1 MSRKHV
7 TGRWSVRLL
16 LSALFLALLSGSALP
31 ARAGDGVWTPFGPP
45 GSGGGLRVLAADPAT
60 PGTVYARAGFFDLV
74 RSADGGRTWTWSGS
88 GLQGSLPLAV
98 VVDPAHPSTLYLTG
112 SSGLFRSDDGA
123 RHWRLLRQTS
133 GAGSTPLLDVLVAS
147 PAALFV
153 TTANGLE
160 RSTDGGATWNQ
171 IFPGFPIVL
180 QVSRTDPR
188 RIYLLTT
195 RGEIFQSADGGDSW
209 APTGPVVSGPPL
221 ERLTAGGLAVAP
233 SDALTLYATNDRNFY
248 RSTDGGA
255 HWSRV
260 STQRADA
267 VPYDTIVVDP
277 RAKTHLYALAGRNGA
292 AIDFSTDGGVTFRP
306 VTAGVPGRFWAEG
319 LVFDAAGR
327 TAYAGSTPAVR
338 LTGVRGDWTRGAPAG
353 LPVGIVHFM
362 KFSPADPATVYVGH
376 DYGLSVSHDGG
387 QTWSLLSGRGDL
399 ADLEFDPAS
408 PDVLFAAAGLNSAG
422 VLRSAD
428 GGRTWTS
435 LGLADLSPTSLLR
448 RGGALLAGGN
458 GILRSTD
465 GGVSWS
471 PGLDLSV
478 FSVQRLIAD
487 PADPA
492 VAYALIREA
501 RSSPQQPRLP
511 PPPLRHARWR
521 PHLAAARQR
530 SRRLRRRPRPPIHAV
545 RGPPGRPGAQEHGRR
560 PHLAVADHSA
570 GPRERPPGGPRDP
583 WGTLRRHPREGRPAQ
598 RRRRPDLGGDRRRP
612 EGALAPL
619 DRAPDRR
626 SDGAAPALRRALR
639 QHPRLGRGRALRGAF
654 QRDSVERLNPRRER
668 SGTHGDLP
676 APGGFWS
683 FPLGSGTSL
692 SGIA

>member
-1 MSRKHV
+1 MSRKHG
-7 TGRWSVRLL
+7 TSRWSAR
-16 LSALFLALLSGSALP
+16 LFLSVLFLTLLSGNALP
-31 ARAGDGVWTPFGPP
+31 ARAGDGIWTPFGPP
-45 GSGGGLRVLAADPAT
+45 GSGGGLYVLAADPVT

-74 RSADGGRTWTWSGS
+74 RSTDGGRTWIWSGS

-98 VVDPAHPSTLYLTG
+98 VIDPVHPSTLYLTG

-123 RHWRLLRQTS
+123 RHWRLLRQPS
-133 GAGSTPLLDVLVAS
+133 SAGSVPRLDVLAAS
-147 PAALFV
+147 PVALFV

-160 RSTDGGATWNQ
+160 RSMDGGATWKQ
-171 IFPGFPIVL
+171 IFPGFPVVL
-180 QVSRTDPR
+180 QVSWTDPR

-233 SDALTLYATNDRNFY
+233 SDALTLYVTNNRNFY

-255 HWSRV
+255 HWSRI

-277 RAKTHLYALAGRNGA
+277 HVKTHLYALAGRNGA

-306 VTAGVPGRFWAEG
+306 VAAGVPGRFWAEG
-319 LVFDAAGR
+319 LAFDAAGR
-327 TAYAGSTPAVR
+327 TAYAGSTPAVH
-338 LTGVRGDWTRGAPAG
+338 LMGVRGDWARGAPAG

-408 PDVLFAAAGLNSAG
+408 PDVLFAAAGSNTAG

-428 GGRTWTS
+428 GGRTWTG
-435 LGLADLSPTSLLR
+435 LGLADLAPTSLLR

-465 GGVSWS
+465 DGVSWS
-471 PGLDLSV
+471 PGLGVPV
-478 FSVQRLIAD
+478 FTVQRLIAD

-492 VAYALIREA
+492 VAYALIRALVPSPSYGPLFLLFGTRDGGLTWQQLDNGPIAFAVDPAHPSTLYEGLQA
-501 RSSPQQPRLP
+501 GQVRKSTDGGLTWQSRGVVPAAINDLLVDPVTPGTLYAATQGQGVLRSTDQGLTWTAINAG
-511 PPPLRHARWR
+511 LRT
-521 PHLAAARQR
+521 R
-530 SRRLRRRPRPPIHAV
+530 SRLWIERLIVDPV
-545 RGPPGRPGAQEHGRR
+545 V
-560 PHLAVADHSA
+560 PHQLY
-570 GPRERPPGGPRDP
+570 
-583 WGTLRRHPREGRPAQ
+583 
-598 RRRRPDLGGDRRRP
+598 
-612 EGALAPL
+612 
-619 DRAPDRR
+619 
-626 SDGAAPALRRALR
+626 AAPSASIPGSGGTGLFA
-639 QHPRLGRGRALRGAF
+639 GRF
-654 QRDSVERLNPRRER
+654 
-668 SGTHGDLP
+668 SGTP
-676 APGGFWS
+676 
-683 FPLGSGTSL
+683 
-692 SGIA
+692 

>member
-1 MSRKHV
+1 MSRKHG
-7 TGRWSVRLL
+7 TGRWSARLFLSTL
-16 LSALFLALLSGSALP
+16 LLALLSGSALP
-31 ARAGDGVWTPFGPP
+31 ARAGDGIWTPFGPP
-45 GSGGGLRVLAADPAT
+45 GSGGGLRVLAADPVT

-74 RSADGGRTWTWSGS
+74 RSTDGGRTWIWSGS

-133 GAGSTPLLDVLVAS
+133 GAGSTPLLDVLAAS
-147 PAALFV
+147 PVALFV

-160 RSTDGGATWNQ
+160 RSMDGGATWKQ
-171 IFPGFPIVL
+171 IFPGFPVLL

-209 APTGPVVSGPPL
+209 APTGPVVSGPPF

-277 RAKTHLYALAGRNGA
+277 RVKTHLYALAGRNGA

-306 VTAGVPGRFWAEG
+306 VAAGVPGRFWAEG

-465 GGVSWS
+465 GGASWS
-471 PGLDLSV
+471 PGLDVSV

-492 VAYALIREA
+492 VAYALIRELVPA
-501 RSSPQQPRLP
+501 PSSHGPLPLLFGTRDGGLTWQQLDIGPTAFAVDPAHPSTLYEGLQDGQVRKSTDGGLTWQSLTTPPAPVNDLLVDPTTPGTPGILYAATQGKGVLRSFDGGLTWEEIDAG
-511 PPPLRHARWR
+511 LRV
-521 PHLAAARQR
+521 R
-530 SRRLRRRPRPPIHAV
+530 SRLWIERLIADPV
-545 RGPPGRPGAQEHGRR
+545 V
-560 PHLAVADHSA
+560 PHQLY
-570 GPRERPPGGPRDP
+570 
-583 WGTLRRHPREGRPAQ
+583 
-598 RRRRPDLGGDRRRP
+598 
-612 EGALAPL
+612 
-619 DRAPDRR
+619 
-626 SDGAAPALRRALR
+626 AAPSASIPGSGGAGLFA
-639 QHPRLGRGRALRGAF
+639 GRF
-654 QRDSVERLNPRRER
+654 
-668 SGTHGDLP
+668 SGTR
-676 APGGFWS
+676 
-683 FPLGSGTSL
+683 
-692 SGIA
+692 